1 MTCAWC
7 RYLGE
12 LRGSIGLFPANYTEQ
27 EQEQEE
33 EEEEEEGRADKA
45 QDELKPQEDR
55 PPSQTA
61 RAAESLGEFTA

>member
-1 MTCAWC
+1 MTCACC

-33 EEEEEEGRADKA
+33 GRADKA
-45 QDELKPQEDR
+45 QDELQPQEDH